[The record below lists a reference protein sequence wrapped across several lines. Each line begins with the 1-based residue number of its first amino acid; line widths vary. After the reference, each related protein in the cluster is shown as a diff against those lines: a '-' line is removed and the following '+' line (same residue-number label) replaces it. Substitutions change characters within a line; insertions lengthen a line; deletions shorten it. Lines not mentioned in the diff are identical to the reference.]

1 MPDMT
6 ISMTGPQ
13 ATRVAA
19 AIGDAL
25 RLDQPATMAEA
36 KAYLI
41 QKLKSLTLSYERRM
55 AEAAVTQP
63 ASLNLT

>member
-1 MPDMT
+1 MPDLT

-41 QKLKSLTLSYERRM
+41 QKLKSLTLSYERRL
-55 AEAAVTQP
+55 AESAVAKP
-63 ASLNLT
+63 DPLDLT